1 LLLRQ
6 FDQMKKMMRLVA
18 NNPKAAGAQC
28 SPTGRAAPK
37 RYGSKR
43 RGR

>member
-1 LLLRQ
+1 
-6 FDQMKKMMRLVA
+6 MMRLVV
-18 NNPKAAGAQC
+18 NNPKAAAR
-28 SPTGRAAPK
+28 SVATGRAAPK